1 MFKVNN
7 KDRGL
12 IHPYL
17 QDIQADI
24 YLLKLNN
31 KNTRTRSEICSNLMI
46 KTLAIRVVLVSLSS
60 TLNK

>member
-31 KNTRTRSEICSNLMI
+31 KNTRTRSEICSNLKI

>member
-24 YLLKLNN
+24 YLLKFNN
-31 KNTRTRSEICSNLMI
+31 KNTRTRSEIYSNLTI
-46 KTLAIRVVLVSLSS
+46 KTLAIRVVVVSLSS

>member
-31 KNTRTRSEICSNLMI
+31 KNTRTRSEICSNLTI
-46 KTLAIRVVLVSLSS
+46 KTLAIRVVLASLSS